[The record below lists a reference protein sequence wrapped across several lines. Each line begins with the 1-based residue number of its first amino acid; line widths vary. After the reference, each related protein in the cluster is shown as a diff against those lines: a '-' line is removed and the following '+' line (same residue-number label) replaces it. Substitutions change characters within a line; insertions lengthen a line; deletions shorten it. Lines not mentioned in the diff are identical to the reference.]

1 MAVTTISAHE
11 DTMTPS
17 AGWYPDP
24 SGGTG
29 IRYWN
34 GLAWTEDRSSPTA
47 RSRATDPKVIAG
59 VVGGAFIL
67 GLIVAATGGHD
78 DSSASTSS
86 VTRTVT
92 VTATPP
98 PMTVTAQ
105 PPTVTIQAEAPT
117 TAEVLPPVQFMP
129 DVPEQIPAPQV
140 VSPPVELP
148 SPAYYSSCAAA
159 RGAGAA
165 PLYAGEPGYRGGL
178 DRDGDGVACE

>member
-1 MAVTTISAHE
+1 
-11 DTMTPS
+11 MTPS

-29 IRYWN
+29 VRYWN
-34 GLAWTEDRSSPTA
+34 GRAWTEA
-47 RSRATDPKVIAG
+47 RSTPTPRSWATDPKVITG

-67 GLIVAATGGHD
+67 GLLVAAIGGD
-78 DSSASTSS
+78 EEPGTVTST

-92 VTATPP
+92 VTASPP

-105 PPTVTIQAEAPT
+105 APTVTIQAETPT
-117 TAEVLPPVQFMP
+117 AVDELPPVQFMP
-129 DVPEQIPAPQV
+129 DVPEQIPPPQV

-159 RGAGAA
+159 RGAGVA

>member
-1 MAVTTISAHE
+1 
-11 DTMTPS
+11 MTPS
-17 AGWYPDP
+17 PGWYPDP

-29 IRYWN
+29 VRYWN
-34 GLAWTEDRSSPTA
+34 GRAWTEARSTPTA
-47 RSRATDPKVIAG
+47 RSWATDPKVITG

-67 GLIVAATGGHD
+67 GLLVAAIGGD
-78 DSSASTSS
+78 EKPGTVTST

-92 VTATPP
+92 VTASPP

-105 PPTVTIQAEAPT
+105 APTVTIQAEAPP
-117 TAEVLPPVQFMP
+117 AVEELPPVQFMP
-129 DVPEQIPAPQV
+129 DVPEQIPPPQV